1 MAALT
6 LGGLIP
12 HKSSPKP
19 DAAAHAIDQEKMN
32 AMEAMLEE
40 TVMTN
45 NKLQRELVKV
55 CLALVALY

>member
-1 MAALT
+1 
-6 LGGLIP
+6 
-12 HKSSPKP
+12 
-19 DAAAHAIDQEKMN
+19 MN

-55 CLALVALY
+55 CLALISLY